1 MKIREN
7 LIYEATGDL
16 IEEVD
21 QRKHN
26 LDEATDDLIEKKDP
40 TALYGNFRRR
50 RDYLKSE
57 IKTKETIP
65 NTCFL
70 LNEYI
75 PNMKMFSSSQI
86 NFPMSCRRLY
96 RSCRRLLVGLVETN
110 T

>member
-7 LIYEATGDL
+7 SIYEATGDL

-50 RDYLKSE
+50 
-57 IKTKETIP
+57 
-65 NTCFL
+65 
-70 LNEYI
+70 
-75 PNMKMFSSSQI
+75 
-86 NFPMSCRRLY
+86 
-96 RSCRRLLVGLVETN
+96 
-110 T
+110 